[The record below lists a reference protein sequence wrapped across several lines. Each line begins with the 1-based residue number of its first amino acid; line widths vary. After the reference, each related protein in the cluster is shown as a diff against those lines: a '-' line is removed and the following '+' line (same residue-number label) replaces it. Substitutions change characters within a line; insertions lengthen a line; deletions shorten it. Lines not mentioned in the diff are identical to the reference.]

1 MVRYHFHDL
10 IAAADGERISRDKE
24 RPGWLL
30 EKGRALSVPGALFVP
45 IPPPQRWCRA
55 QMAS

>member
-1 MVRYHFHDL
+1 MVRYHFL

-30 EKGRALSVPGALFVP
+30 DKGRALSVPGALFVP